1 MCLTVNVR
9 LQLGINIA
17 AAACSSC
24 MWPPYVAPHTMVS
37 KSQRK
42 HPRRES
48 KEEAIGHLML

>member
-1 MCLTVNVR
+1 MCLTVNVG
-9 LQLGINIA
+9 LQLEINIA